1 MGRNIFEKSISSGLF
16 IMIGLIFLGVFIKS
30 AVTSLKSYDR
40 VVSVKGLA
48 EKEVPANRVIWPVV
62 YKEIGNDLMTLYKSI
77 SEKNRIIIEYLKSKG
92 LDEKEITISAP
103 SIIDMSAER
112 YQSQPS
118 PYRYNITSILTVTSD
133 KVDLVMSI
141 ISSQSELLQKGVAL
155 LAGDYQYQ
163 TQFVYTLLFND
174 IKPVMIEEA
183 TKNAREAAEKFAK
196 DSNSKLGKIK
206 SANQGQFSIVDRDA
220 NTPQIKVVRVV
231 STVEY
236 MLRD

>member
-1 MGRNIFEKSISSGLF
+1 
-16 IMIGLIFLGVFIKS
+16 
-30 AVTSLKSYDR
+30 
-40 VVSVKGLA
+40 
-48 EKEVPANRVIWPVV
+48 
-62 YKEIGNDLMTLYKSI
+62 
-77 SEKNRIIIEYLKSKG
+77 
-92 LDEKEITISAP
+92 
-103 SIIDMSAER
+103 MSAER

-141 ISSQSELLQKGVAL
+141 ISSQSVLLQKGVAL

-163 TQFVYTLLFND
+163 TQFVYTLLND

>member
-1 MGRNIFEKSISSGLF
+1 MGSNIYEKSLSPGLF
-16 IMIGLIFLGVFIKS
+16 IMIGLIALGIFIKS
-30 AVTSLKSYDR
+30 AVISLKSYDR

-48 EKEVPANRVIWPVV
+48 EVEVPANRVIWPVV
-62 YKEIGNDLMTLYKSI
+62 YKEIGNDLPALYKAI
-77 SEKNRIIIEYLKSKG
+77 SEKNKIISEYLISKG
-92 LDEKEITISAP
+92 LQDSEITVSAP

-118 PYRYNITSILTVTSD
+118 SYRYNITSILTVTSD
-133 KVDLVMSI
+133 KVDLVMKI
-141 ISSQSELLQKGVAL
+141 ISSQSELLQKGIAL

-163 TQFVYTLLFND
+163 TQYMYTLLND
-174 IKPVMIEEA
+174 IKPSMIEEA
-183 TKNAREAAEKFAK
+183 TKSARASAEKFAT

-206 SANQGQFSIVDRDA
+206 RANQGQFTITDRDA

-231 STVEY
+231 STVDY

>member
-77 SEKNRIIIEYLKSKG
+77 SDKNRIIIEYLKSKG

-118 PYRYNITSILTVTSD
+118 PYRYNITSILTVTSE

-141 ISSQSELLQKGVAL
+141 ISSQSELLQKDVAL

-163 TQFVYTLLFND
+163 TQFVYTLLND

>member
-77 SEKNRIIIEYLKSKG
+77 SDKNSIIIEYLKSKG

-118 PYRYNITSILTVTSD
+118 PYRYNITSILTVTSE

-163 TQFVYTLLFND
+163 TQFVYTLLND

>member
-1 MGRNIFEKSISSGLF
+1 MGSNIYEKSLFPGLF
-16 IMIGLIFLGVFIKS
+16 IMIGLIALGIFIKS

-48 EKEVPANRVIWPVV
+48 EVEVPANRVIWPVV
-62 YKEIGNDLMTLYKSI
+62 YKEIGNDLPALYKAI
-77 SEKNRIIIEYLKSKG
+77 SEKNKIISEYLISKG
-92 LDEKEITISAP
+92 LQDSEITVSAP

-118 PYRYNITSILTVTSD
+118 SYRYNITSILTVTSD
-133 KVDLVMSI
+133 KVDLVMKI
-141 ISSQSELLQKGVAL
+141 ISSQSELLQKGIAL

-163 TQFVYTLLFND
+163 TQYMYTLLND
-174 IKPVMIEEA
+174 IKPSMIEEA
-183 TKNAREAAEKFAK
+183 TKSARASAEKFAT

-206 SANQGQFSIVDRDA
+206 RANQGQFTITDRDA

-231 STVEY
+231 STVDY

>member
-1 MGRNIFEKSISSGLF
+1 
-16 IMIGLIFLGVFIKS
+16 MIGLIFLGVFIKS

-40 VVSVKGLA
+40 VVSVKGLS

-163 TQFVYTLLFND
+163 TQFVYTLLND

-183 TKNAREAAEKFAK
+183 TKSAREAAEKFAK

>member
-1 MGRNIFEKSISSGLF
+1 MGSNIYEKSLFPGLF
-16 IMIGLIFLGVFIKS
+16 IMIGLIALGIFIKS

-48 EKEVPANRVIWPVV
+48 EVEVPANRVIWPVV
-62 YKEIGNDLMTLYKSI
+62 YKEIGNDLPALYKAI
-77 SEKNRIIIEYLKSKG
+77 SEKNKIISEYLISKG
-92 LDEKEITISAP
+92 LQDSEITVSAP

-118 PYRYNITSILTVTSD
+118 SYRYNITSILTVTSD
-133 KVDLVMSI
+133 KVDLVMKI
-141 ISSQSELLQKGVAL
+141 ISSQSELLQRGIAL

-163 TQFVYTLLFND
+163 TQYMYTLLND
-174 IKPVMIEEA
+174 IKPSMIEEA
-183 TKNAREAAEKFAK
+183 TKSARASAEKFAT

-206 SANQGQFSIVDRDA
+206 RANQGQFTITDRDA

-231 STVEY
+231 STVDY

>member
-1 MGRNIFEKSISSGLF
+1 MGRNIFEKSVSSGLF

-141 ISSQSELLQKGVAL
+141 ISSQSVLLQKGVAL

-163 TQFVYTLLFND
+163 TQFVYTLLND

>member
-77 SEKNRIIIEYLKSKG
+77 SDKNSIIIEYLKSKG

-118 PYRYNITSILTVTSD
+118 PYRYNITSILTVTSE

-163 TQFVYTLLFND
+163 TQFVYTLLND

-183 TKNAREAAEKFAK
+183 TKNARAAAEELDK
-196 DSNSKLGKIK
+196 D
-206 SANQGQFSIVDRDA
+206 
-220 NTPQIKVVRVV
+220 
-231 STVEY
+231 
-236 MLRD
+236 

>member
-163 TQFVYTLLFND
+163 TQFVYTLLND